1 MDIDMCKAKL
11 VKIINVHDCGKL
23 INPALAKAQ
32 VEGGMSMGIGY
43 ALSEVQLVD
52 KKTGKVLND
61 NLLDYKLSTCM
72 DHPHLE
78 TAFVENPEPTS
89 PFGTKSLG
97 EPPVC
102 PVAPAIRNAI
112 MNATG
117 VGVNEL
123 PLRPEKLYEY
133 FDKAGLLK

>member
-1 MDIDMCKAKL
+1 MTTYS
-11 VKIINVHDCGKL
+11 IIN
-23 INPALAKAQ
+23 
-32 VEGGMSMGIGY
+32 
-43 ALSEVQLVD
+43 
-52 KKTGKVLND
+52 
-61 NLLDYKLSTCM
+61 
-72 DHPHLE
+72 
-78 TAFVENPEPTS
+78 
-89 PFGTKSLG
+89 FGTKSLG